1 MIHLIV
7 HFIGETVRLATKL
20 DQRRF
25 NLSVSPSTFDLV
37 VLGSGAAGLSAAVT
51 AAQAGLKVAVF
62 EKHKHVGGTSAWSG
76 GHVWIPNNS
85 LMSAAGASDSEEEAV
100 TYLMS
105 MSRGVM
111 EEDLVRSF
119 VQAGPEMVDFF
130 NEIAQTEFSVS
141 VGIPDYHPEHP
152 GAKSEGGRTLETP
165 LFPFGELGEWSERIA
180 VSPYYANPH
189 VVMRETPTGQ
199 AVPVEVSEEELARRA
214 AHNERGL
221 GQSLI
226 GRLLKAALD
235 RGVTVETSARGVELL
250 QRDGRVTG
258 VTIEETQ
265 GRRDVFATRGVVL
278 ATGGFEWNEQYR
290 KAFLRGPL
298 SHPISI
304 RSNEGDGLTMA
315 MQLGAQLSN
324 MGEAFWTTAA
334 DLPEGINSENRI
346 MLSGDRARPRAIMVN
361 AHGER
366 FANESAN
373 YNAFGGAF
381 HQEDVNAFEYRN
393 LPCWLIF
400 DEEYLRRYG
409 TVRTP
414 AGEPA
419 PAWITRANSL
429 AALAA
434 KIGVD
439 ADGLEAT
446 VKRWN
451 QNVAEGHDP
460 DFHRGES
467 AHDKW
472 WGDPAR
478 KGTIEASLGPL
489 DTAPFYA
496 IQVHV
501 GAMGTKGGPR
511 INGNAQVLGREGDP
525 ILGLY
530 AAGNAMGA
538 PYGKTYGGAGGTLG
552 PALVAGY
559 LAARHAAA
567 TA

>member
-1 MIHLIV
+1 MPQ
-7 HFIGETVRLATKL
+7 A
-20 DQRRF
+20 
-25 NLSVSPSTFDLV
+25 NPAYDLV

-51 AAQAGLKVAVF
+51 AAKRGLKVSVF
-62 EKHKHVGGTSAWSG
+62 EKADRVGGTSAWSG
-76 GHVWIPNNS
+76 GHVWIPNNT
-85 LMSAAGASDSEEEAV
+85 LMEGVGVADSEDEAV

-111 EEDLVRSF
+111 DEKLVRAF
-119 VQAGPEMVDFF
+119 VQAGPKVVDFLD
-130 NEIAQTEFSVS
+130 EVAGTEFSVS
-141 VGIPDYHPEHP
+141 VGIPDYHPERP
-152 GAKSEGGRTLETP
+152 GAKAEGGRTLETP
-165 LFPFGELGEWSERIA
+165 LYPFGELGEWADRVA

-199 AVPVEVSEEELARRA
+199 AVPADVGEEELARRRA
-214 AHNERGL
+214 ANERGL

-226 GRLLKAALD
+226 GRLLRAALD
-235 RGVTVETSARGVELL
+235 LGVMIEVSARATGLV
-250 QRDGRVTG
+250 QASGRVTG
-258 VTIEETQ
+258 VVIAGPEGERVIEA
-265 GRRDVFATRGVVL
+265 RRGVVI
-278 ATGGFEWNEQYR
+278 ATGGFEWNEDYR
-290 KAFLRGPL
+290 RAFLRGPL
-298 SHPISI
+298 THPISV
-304 RSNEGDGLTMA
+304 RTNEGDGLTMA
-315 MQLGAQLSN
+315 LQVGAQLAN

-361 AHGER
+361 KHGER

-400 DEEYLRRYG
+400 DQEYLRRYG

-414 AGEPA
+414 AGEVA
-419 PAWITRANSL
+419 PDWITRADSL
-429 AALAA
+429 PALAE
-434 KIGVD
+434 KLGVPAD
-439 ADGLEAT
+439 ALVAT
-446 VKRWN
+446 VDRWN
-451 QNVAEGHDP
+451 ANVADGHDP

-478 KGTIEASLGPL
+478 KGTADGSLGPL
-489 DTAPFYA
+489 DTAPYYA
-496 IQVHV
+496 IEVHV

-511 INGNAQVLGREGDP
+511 INGDAQVLARSGSP
-525 ILGLY
+525 IPGLY

-559 LAARHAAA
+559 LAAKHAATETSGA
-567 TA
+567 